1 MEVVSPIQPV
11 ANQLPVIPADTFSG
25 QKLQRGN
32 DELPQFVVDKKDNA
46 SSAKEDAPREEVEQ
60 AAEKM
65 NRLLGLVNKR
75 MKFEIHEQSNRV
87 MVKIIDEDSG
97 EVLNEIPSK
106 KLLDMLSSLDNFVG
120 LLVDKKV

>member
-1 MEVVSPIQPV
+1 MVSPIQPV

>member
-1 MEVVSPIQPV
+1 VVSPIQPV

>member
-1 MEVVSPIQPV
+1 MVSPIQPV
-11 ANQLPVIPADTFSG
+11 ANQLPIIPADTFSG